1 MTSEHIGRVI
11 GGRYRL
17 ISRLAEGGMGV
28 TYRAWDSVQ
37 AVPVVVKMPKRDAHS
52 GQAALRRFARE
63 IDAMLALPH
72 KHIVPITDHGQ
83 EDGCPYVVMRF
94 LPGGSLADHRRRDN
108 AGNLLANAAGMLHVW
123 LPAVA
128 EALDSIHKKGVLHRD
143 VKPGNVFFDGF
154 WNAFLGDFGIA
165 KVVDSS
171 AGIAKEDTL
180 TATMMAI
187 GTPEYMAPELF
198 SPSGKPDGR
207 ADQYALA
214 VTVYEMLSGVRPF
227 TGEKAH
233 IVVEQCGMP
242 VPPLQAKQL
251 GIPRSLCIAV
261 ERALAKTPQERFS
274 TCSDFAR
281 AALLEVDT
289 LPAEPATARLMCPSC
304 KKILKLPAS
313 AGGQWG
319 RCPKCKVAMRVA
331 PGLTA
336 LWLRDEEVG
345 VSSASRSI
353 TRGEVTKELSEIP
366 SGRARQMWPARP
378 SIAWLSAAI
387 VSALSLLLVGYL
399 FLDHAPD
406 EEAGQ
411 HQETVVEATGSS
423 VLSGTDSKPVTP
435 DNSQVDADRLQ
446 LAAENERLKAELA
459 LVEQS
464 KTRQVAPGAIDEK
477 SHSTQVRKVIGEKEN
492 PEPRS
497 SAGEEVARSVPQVIW
512 DYGDVVTFTGGSL
525 ETQVAQDLAG
535 RSGSLRLRPASNQ
548 LSLSRQAA
556 TSLARH
562 KGRTILFAG
571 TTALSR
577 DAAQAIAMYPN
588 ILAFEHLAPL
598 TPEVA
603 SALATRTGGLYVG
616 GCDQE
621 AWKSATAKLQGG
633 KGRVVV
639 PSRSA
644 AAIEKASKYLLSQQR
659 EDGSWE
665 AMRSADKRAGATALV
680 MLALANAGM
689 TAEQPAMRRALSWLR
704 RQEPNETYFVAL
716 QTMMLALLTPR
727 ADRAILERNVEWLER
742 AQIKQGPDAGSWT
755 YGQANGAGKGDN
767 SNSQYAVLALHEA
780 DRVGV
785 RTRSDVWTRTQKY
798 WTSYANEDG
807 SWGYT
812 RANANGTGSMTCAGV
827 VSLRLASNHLGIANA
842 RENAGI
848 IACCRGASPPEVPA
862 GLRWLESKFTVSQNP
877 GTGGETWLYYYLA
890 GLSRVRRFTGQ
901 RFVHDGSSAQLFDSA
916 QMSAEM
922 LWKTQDPLSGKFVAN
937 RIEDSIVA
945 TSMAVIVLADCSKPP
960 LIAKSVHEPVA
971 ECDCH
976 GRDVACLVDAI
987 NVRSSLAG
995 NASYSWHRIPVA
1007 AATESQLAESPLL
1020 VISGRESFDLGENAA
1035 ARLRRYTDN
1044 GGVVFAEPSCGE
1056 SSKFDKCLRDLVAKM
1071 FPEEELALNGVPD
1084 GHRLWGSGVT
1094 SAPDDRPRL
1103 LGIEHRG
1110 RLRVI
1115 YHPLQ
1120 SQSERS
1126 LSCLW
1131 ELSHATASLS
1141 VANRGKVTAAVEFGK
1156 SLAMYA
1162 AATCSRL
1169 SAYDLANIRTQGKLQ
1184 RCMRPASR
1192 ADAKTSGSAVGT
1204 ADGQVESLS
1213 QAWNAY
1219 ESRCDLDLARIE
1231 GQIKTTI
1238 AEQGSHLRLEVLLEL
1253 ENAVEVI
1260 RGASLLPVMSAAG
1273 GYDVDAVM
1281 QIARVNEAAASRAL
1295 WDAYNAAIQEAS
1307 HNSENGNGARS
1318 LVRERDEVFKGLGLS
1333 PSEAEVFGAP
1343 GEEGSLEP
1351 SSAGGEAKPAT
1362 GGAQTAAEPPSRA
1375 R

>member
-1 MTSEHIGRVI
+1 
-11 GGRYRL
+11 
-17 ISRLAEGGMGV
+17 
-28 TYRAWDSVQ
+28 
-37 AVPVVVKMPKRDAHS
+37 
-52 GQAALRRFARE
+52 
-63 IDAMLALPH
+63 
-72 KHIVPITDHGQ
+72 
-83 EDGCPYVVMRF
+83 
-94 LPGGSLADHRRRDN
+94 
-108 AGNLLANAAGMLHVW
+108 
-123 LPAVA
+123 
-128 EALDSIHKKGVLHRD
+128 
-143 VKPGNVFFDGF
+143 
-154 WNAFLGDFGIA
+154 
-165 KVVDSS
+165 
-171 AGIAKEDTL
+171 
-180 TATMMAI
+180 
-187 GTPEYMAPELF
+187 
-198 SPSGKPDGR
+198 
-207 ADQYALA
+207 
-214 VTVYEMLSGVRPF
+214 
-227 TGEKAH
+227 
-233 IVVEQCGMP
+233 
-242 VPPLQAKQL
+242 
-251 GIPRSLCIAV
+251 
-261 ERALAKTPQERFS
+261 
-274 TCSDFAR
+274 
-281 AALLEVDT
+281 
-289 LPAEPATARLMCPSC
+289 
-304 KKILKLPAS
+304 
-313 AGGQWG
+313 
-319 RCPKCKVAMRVA
+319 
-331 PGLTA
+331 
-336 LWLRDEEVG
+336 LWL
-345 VSSASRSI
+345 
-353 TRGEVTKELSEIP
+353 
-366 SGRARQMWPARP
+366 
-378 SIAWLSAAI
+378 
-387 VSALSLLLVGYL
+387 
-399 FLDHAPD
+399 
-406 EEAGQ
+406 
-411 HQETVVEATGSS
+411 
-423 VLSGTDSKPVTP
+423 
-435 DNSQVDADRLQ
+435 
-446 LAAENERLKAELA
+446 
-459 LVEQS
+459 
-464 KTRQVAPGAIDEK
+464 
-477 SHSTQVRKVIGEKEN
+477 
-492 PEPRS
+492 
-497 SAGEEVARSVPQVIW
+497 
-512 DYGDVVTFTGGSL
+512 
-525 ETQVAQDLAG
+525 
-535 RSGSLRLRPASNQ
+535 
-548 LSLSRQAA
+548 
-556 TSLARH
+556 
-562 KGRTILFAG
+562 
-571 TTALSR
+571 
-577 DAAQAIAMYPN
+577 
-588 ILAFEHLAPL
+588 
-598 TPEVA
+598 
-603 SALATRTGGLYVG
+603 GGL
-616 GCDQE
+616 
-621 AWKSATAKLQGG
+621 
-633 KGRVVV
+633 
-639 PSRSA
+639 P
-644 AAIEKASKYLLSQQR
+644 
-659 EDGSWE
+659 
-665 AMRSADKRAGATALV
+665 
-680 MLALANAGM
+680 
-689 TAEQPAMRRALSWLR
+689 
-704 RQEPNETYFVAL
+704 
-716 QTMMLALLTPR
+716 PR
-727 ADRAILERNVEWLER
+727 PDRAILERNVEWLER

-798 WTSYANEDG
+798 WTSYVNEDG
-807 SWGYT
+807 SWRYT
-812 RANANGTGSMTCAGV
+812 RANAKGSGSMTCAGV
-827 VSLRLASNHLGIANA
+827 VSLRLASNRLGIANA

-848 IACCRGASPPEVPA
+848 IACCRGASPPEIPA
-862 GLRWLESKFTVSQNP
+862 GLRWLESNFTVSQNP
-877 GTGGETWLYYYLA
+877 GTGGETWLYSYLA

-901 RFVHDGSSAQLFDSA
+901 RFVHDGSSAQLVDSA

-1020 VISGRESFDLGENAA
+1020 VMSGRESFDLGENAA

-1141 VANRGKVTAAVEFGK
+1141 SANRGKVTAAVEFGK

-1169 SAYDLANIRTQGKLQ
+1169 SAYELANIRTQGKLQ

-1204 ADGQVESLS
+1204 ADGQIESLS

-1281 QIARVNEAAASRAL
+1281 QIARVNEAAASQAL

-1333 PSEAEVFGAP
+1333 PSESEVFGAP
-1343 GEEGSLEP
+1343 GEEGSHEP
-1351 SSAGGEAKPAT
+1351 SSAT

>member
-1 MTSEHIGRVI
+1 
-11 GGRYRL
+11 
-17 ISRLAEGGMGV
+17 
-28 TYRAWDSVQ
+28 
-37 AVPVVVKMPKRDAHS
+37 
-52 GQAALRRFARE
+52 
-63 IDAMLALPH
+63 
-72 KHIVPITDHGQ
+72 
-83 EDGCPYVVMRF
+83 
-94 LPGGSLADHRRRDN
+94 
-108 AGNLLANAAGMLHVW
+108 MLHFW

-128 EALDSIHKKGVLHRD
+128 EALDSIHMRGVLHRD

-171 AGIAKEDTL
+171 AGIAKEETL
-180 TATMMAI
+180 TATVMAI

-233 IVVEQCGMP
+233 IVVEQCSMP

-251 GIPRSLCIAV
+251 RLPASLCVAV
-261 ERALAKTPQERFS
+261 ERALAKTPQERFG

-281 AALLEVDT
+281 TALLGVDT

-345 VSSASRSI
+345 VSSASRFSA
-353 TRGEVTKELSEIP
+353 RGAGTEELFEIP
-366 SGRARQMWPARP
+366 SVRARQIWPALP

-387 VSALSLLLVGYL
+387 VSALTLVLVGYL

-411 HQETVVEATGSS
+411 HQETVVEATASP
-423 VLSGTDSKPVTP
+423 VLSGTDRKPVIP
-435 DNSQVDADRLQ
+435 DNSQADADRLQ

-464 KTRQVAPGAIDEK
+464 KARQVVPRAIDEK
-477 SHSTQVRKVIGEKEN
+477 TYSTEVREGIGEKEN

-512 DYGDVVTFTGGSL
+512 DYGDVVTFTGSSL

-556 TSLARH
+556 ASLARH

-603 SALATRTGGLYVG
+603 SALATQTGGLYVG
-616 GCDQE
+616 GCDQK
-621 AWKSATAKLQGG
+621 ALGSATAKLQES
-633 KGRVVV
+633 KGRVIV

-644 AAIEKASKYLLSQQR
+644 AAIEKASTYLLSQQR
-659 EDGSWE
+659 DDGSWE

-680 MLALANAGM
+680 MLALANAGV
-689 TAEQPAMRRALSWLR
+689 TAEQPAMRRALTWLR
-704 RQEPNETYFVAL
+704 QQKPDDTYAVAL
-716 QTMMLALLTPR
+716 QTMTLAMLAPE
-727 ADRAILERNVEWLER
+727 ADRAILERNVEWLGR
-742 AQIKQGPDAGSWT
+742 AQVKEGPGAGCWT
-755 YGQANGAGKGDN
+755 YGQSNGEGTGDN
-767 SNSQYAVLALHEA
+767 SNSQFAVLALQEA
-780 DRVGV
+780 YRAGV
-785 RTRSDVWTRTQKY
+785 RTRSDVWMRTQKY
-798 WTSYANEDG
+798 WQSCANEDG

-812 RANANGTGSMTCAGV
+812 LAKAGGSGSMTCAGV
-827 VSLRLASNHLGIANA
+827 VSLWLASNRLGIADA

-848 IACCRGASPPEVPA
+848 IACCRGASKPEVLA
-862 GLRWLESKFTVSQNP
+862 GVRWLESKFTVSQNP

-890 GLSRVRRFTGQ
+890 GLSRVRRFTGH
-901 RFVHDGSSAQLFDSA
+901 RFYNDGSSAQLLDSA
-916 QMSAEM
+916 KLSAEF
-922 LWKTQDPLSGKFVAN
+922 LWKNQDLLSGKFVAN

-945 TSMAVIVLADCSKPP
+945 TSMALIVLADSGKPP
-960 LIAKSVHEPVA
+960 LIAKSIHEPAA

-976 GRDVACLVDAI
+976 SRDVDCLVDAI
-987 NVRSSLAG
+987 NQRSSAMG
-995 NASYSWHRIPVA
+995 KTSYSWHRLPVA
-1007 AATESQLAESPLL
+1007 AATEGQLAEAPLL

-1035 ARLRRYTDN
+1035 DRLRLYTDN
-1044 GGVVFAEPSCGE
+1044 GGVVFAEPSCGK
-1056 SSKFDKCLRDLVAKM
+1056 SSKFDQCLRDLVANM
-1071 FPEEELALNGVPD
+1071 FPEEDLVLSEIPD
-1084 GHRLWGSGVT
+1084 GHRLWGLGAT
-1094 SAPDDRPRL
+1094 AAPDDRPRL
-1103 LGIEHRG
+1103 LGIEYGG

-1120 SQSERS
+1120 NQSQRS

-1131 ELSHATASLS
+1131 ELSQATASLS
-1141 VANRGKVTAAVEFGK
+1141 VANRVKVAAALEFGK

-1162 AATCSRL
+1162 AATRSCPD
-1169 SAYDLANIRTQGKLQ
+1169 AYELANIRTQGKLQ

-1192 ADAKTSGSAVGT
+1192 ADAMTPGPAVGT
-1204 ADGQVESLS
+1204 AFGQVESLS
-1213 QAWNAY
+1213 QAWSAY
-1219 ESRCDLDLARIE
+1219 ETQCGLELARIE

-1238 AEQGSHLRLEVLLEL
+1238 AEQGSHVRLEVLLEL

-1260 RGASLLPVMSAAG
+1260 RRSSLLPYVSAADI
-1273 GYDVDAVM
+1273 YDIDTIIQA
-1281 QIARVNEAAASRAL
+1281 ARVNEIAASKAL
-1295 WDAYNAAIQEAS
+1295 RDAYNAAIQEAAS
-1307 HNSENGNGARS
+1307 QNSESGDGALS
-1318 LVRERDEVFKGLGLS
+1318 LVRERDQVFAGLGLS
-1333 PSEAEVFGAP
+1333 PSESDVFGTP
-1343 GEEGSLEP
+1343 GEGVP
-1351 SSAGGEAKPAT
+1351 GP
-1362 GGAQTAAEPPSRA
+1362 
-1375 R
+1375 